1 LVDGISHASRP
12 NVREVPEMK
21 KILFVEDNEE
31 CRKMLTRI
39 IGYLGYDVI
48 QADFL
53 DGSCRATSEHPDL
66 ILISL
71 DFPRMWGLDVTRSLK
86 SNPQTADIPI
96 LVYPPWD
103 SEEITEA
110 ALNTGATE
118 VLKEPFTLQSFRQ
131 VLQKYASFDTGLTSE
146 LYAYSSA
153 A

>member
-1 LVDGISHASRP
+1 
-12 NVREVPEMK
+12 MK
-21 KILFVEDNEE
+21 KILLVEDNEE
-31 CRKMLTRI
+31 CRKMLTCI

-53 DGSCRATSEHPDL
+53 DGSCRATSEHPNL

-71 DFPRMWGLDVTRSLK
+71 DFPRMWGLDVTMSLK

-103 SEEITEA
+103 SEDVTEA
-110 ALNTGATE
+110 ALNAGATE

-131 VLQKYASFDTGLTSE
+131 ALQKYASFDTGLTSE
-146 LYAYSSA
+146 LYALQ
-153 A
+153 

>member
-1 LVDGISHASRP
+1 
-12 NVREVPEMK
+12 MK
-21 KILFVEDNEE
+21 KILLVEDNEE

-53 DGSCRATSEHPDL
+53 DGSCRATSEHPNL

-71 DFPRMWGLDVTRSLK
+71 DFPRMWGLDVTMSLK

-103 SEEITEA
+103 SEDVTEA
-110 ALNTGATE
+110 ALNAGATE

-131 VLQKYASFDTGLTSE
+131 ALQKYASFDTGLTSE
-146 LYAYSSA
+146 LYALQ
-153 A
+153 